1 MDITAKMEISVG
13 QQQFIPPSC
22 FFAAA
27 AQSIQ
32 LSPTDSQ
39 CSSTSGSKQVKRHRS
54 SSPEL
59 LRCKRR
65 LNFAGFGYSLPP
77 QQPHAVARRNER
89 ERNRVKLVNNGF
101 ATLREHVP
109 NGAANKKMSKVETL
123 RSAVEYIRALQHLLD
138 EHDAVSAAFQSGVL
152 SPTMS
157 QNYSNDM
164 NSMAGSPVSSYSSD
178 EGSYH
183 PLSPEEQELLD
194 FTNWFWASHRFVVV
208 TVINSLV
215 LVIIFLWGVMVLLAV
230 AVEVCCFCCCC
241 FIVWSLIRPF
251 LFFPSQDDV
260 AVSSPQQTLEKGPVD
275 PHALY
280 EHKALRLR
288 FGPLSPRPAMALQL
302 ALTGIGPL
310 CQEPKDLKRRRFV
323 LLSGEK
329 KRLQCWNPSF

>member
-1 MDITAKMEISVG
+1 MEINLS
-13 QQQFIPPSC
+13 QQQLLPPACYFSSSMP
-22 FFAAA
+22 
-27 AQSIQ
+27 QSIQ
-32 LSPTDSQ
+32 LSP
-39 CSSTSGSKQVKRHRS
+39 SGSSQSSGKSASKQPKRQRS

-123 RSAVEYIRALQHLLD
+123 RSAVEYIRALQQLLD

-157 QNYSNDM
+157 QGYSADM

-178 EGSYH
+178 EGSYD

-194 FTNWFWASHRFVVV
+194 FTNCV
-208 TVINSLV
+208 
-215 LVIIFLWGVMVLLAV
+215 
-230 AVEVCCFCCCC
+230 
-241 FIVWSLIRPF
+241 
-251 LFFPSQDDV
+251 
-260 AVSSPQQTLEKGPVD
+260 
-275 PHALY
+275 Y
-280 EHKALRLR
+280 E
-288 FGPLSPRPAMALQL
+288 LQEST
-302 ALTGIGPL
+302 AISNWQSAG
-310 CQEPKDLKRRRFV
+310 
-323 LLSGEK
+323 
-329 KRLQCWNPSF
+329 

>member
-1 MDITAKMEISVG
+1 M
-13 QQQFIPPSC
+13 PPAC

-32 LSPTDSQ
+32 LSPTSSQ
-39 CSSTSGSKQVKRHRS
+39 GSGKSASKVKRQRS

-65 LNFAGFGYSLPP
+65 LNFAGFGYSLPQ

-123 RSAVEYIRALQHLLD
+123 RSAVEYIRALQQLLD

-152 SPTMS
+152 SPTIS

-178 EGSYH
+178 EGSYD

-194 FTNWFWASHRFVVV
+194 FTNWF
-208 TVINSLV
+208 
-215 LVIIFLWGVMVLLAV
+215 
-230 AVEVCCFCCCC
+230 
-241 FIVWSLIRPF
+241 
-251 LFFPSQDDV
+251 
-260 AVSSPQQTLEKGPVD
+260 
-275 PHALY
+275 
-280 EHKALRLR
+280 
-288 FGPLSPRPAMALQL
+288 
-302 ALTGIGPL
+302 
-310 CQEPKDLKRRRFV
+310 
-323 LLSGEK
+323 
-329 KRLQCWNPSF
+329 

>member
-1 MDITAKMEISVG
+1 MNIWTPFPFNTCRCFSGRSGTRPAYAKQAHLRGRGQGERAAGRRRIEKAELFPSHNSEQVESPEHPCPLKPHVNATSKTHGHWAFQRELLCFSSLLFFFPLREMDITAKMEISVN
-13 QQQFIPPSC
+13 QQQFMPPAC
-22 FFAAA
+22 FFAS
-27 AQSIQ
+27 QSIQ

-39 CSSTSGSKQVKRHRS
+39 CSSKSGSKQTKRQRS

-65 LNFAGFGYSLPP
+65 LNFAGFGYSLPQ

-123 RSAVEYIRALQHLLD
+123 RSAVEYIRALQQLLD

-152 SPTMS
+152 SPTIS

-178 EGSYH
+178 EGSYD

-194 FTNWFWASHRFVVV
+194 FTNWF
-208 TVINSLV
+208 
-215 LVIIFLWGVMVLLAV
+215 
-230 AVEVCCFCCCC
+230 
-241 FIVWSLIRPF
+241 
-251 LFFPSQDDV
+251 
-260 AVSSPQQTLEKGPVD
+260 
-275 PHALY
+275 
-280 EHKALRLR
+280 
-288 FGPLSPRPAMALQL
+288 
-302 ALTGIGPL
+302 
-310 CQEPKDLKRRRFV
+310 
-323 LLSGEK
+323 
-329 KRLQCWNPSF
+329 